1 MKRSRGFSQKELEI
15 IDIKCKELEEPG
27 FIIPCPQPWA
37 HVQNICIAAKKDID
51 GNWTDSRMCIH
62 YRPINSETKPSPYP
76 MNRVDDC
83 LARAKNKVFFTKL
96 DARSGFSQIPVA
108 ECDQPK
114 SAFWWKGQA
123 WMYTQAPF
131 GLTNIPAHFQAVMD
145 NIILTEG
152 LSYFVVIT

>member
-1 MKRSRGFSQKELEI
+1 
-15 IDIKCKELEEPG
+15 
-27 FIIPCPQPWA
+27 
-37 HVQNICIAAKKDID
+37 
-51 GNWTDSRMCIH
+51 MCIH

-83 LARAKNKVFFTKL
+83 LAGAKNKVFFSKL

-108 ECDQPK
+108 ESDQPK

-131 GLTNIPAHFQAVMD
+131 GLTNIPANFQAVMD

-152 LSYFVVIT
+152 LSYFCCCYIDDILIFSDTIEEHERHVKLVL